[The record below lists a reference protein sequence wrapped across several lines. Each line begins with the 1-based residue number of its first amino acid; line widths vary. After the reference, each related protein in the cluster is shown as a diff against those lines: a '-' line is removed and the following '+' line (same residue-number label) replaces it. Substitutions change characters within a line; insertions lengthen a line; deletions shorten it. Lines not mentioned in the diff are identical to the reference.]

1 MEVSVRCYQSVA
13 GNLDDIPA
21 DIAVVGLVALA
32 ADIAAAVAVLAA
44 VHDVAPA

>member
-1 MEVSVRCYQSVA
+1 MEAAVRWYQSVE

-32 ADIAAAVAVLAA
+32 ADIAAAVAALAA
-44 VHDVAPA
+44 VHGAAPA